1 MEYAGFRKRCVAS
14 VIDALIT
21 TAGGFAIGF
30 VLDVV
35 LYDYFSIY
43 IASLIYAGMVNVVVR
58 WLYFALLESSPTQA
72 TVGKMILDV
81 QVADLDGNRI
91 GFAQATGRHFGKMLS
106 GLTVGI
112 GYAMAA
118 FTEQKQ
124 GLHDKMAGCLVIN
137 R

>member
-1 MEYAGFRKRCVAS
+1 MDYAGFRKRCVAS
-14 VIDALIT
+14 VIDASIT
-21 TAGGFAIGF
+21 TAGGFAIGS

-43 IASLIYAGMVNVVVR
+43 IASVIYAGMVNVVVR
-58 WLYFALLESSPTQA
+58 WLYFALLESSPAQA
-72 TVGKMILDV
+72 TVGKRVLNV
-81 QVADLDGNRI
+81 QVTDLDGNRI

-106 GLTVGI
+106 GLAVGV

-118 FTEQKQ
+118 FTERKQ

-137 R
+137 Q